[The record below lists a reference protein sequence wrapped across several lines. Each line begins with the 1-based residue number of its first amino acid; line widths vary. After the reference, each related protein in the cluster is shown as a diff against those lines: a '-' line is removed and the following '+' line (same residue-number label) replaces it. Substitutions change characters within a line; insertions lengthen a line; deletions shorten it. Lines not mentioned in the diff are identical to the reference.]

1 MVLQITDNHIYAE
14 AEASNKGYAPAASLA
29 AVLAA
34 AARRRPR
41 PQALLFTGDVSND
54 DTEGSYA
61 RFVAAVQRAWPH
73 LRQHRGAAAAAAA
86 AAGGEG
92 AQTAVLFT
100 PGNHLVANYA
110 AMREAFGAAG
120 WQGPSVDDEDRIL
133 SVQLCE
139 GWRCVL
145 LDSTVPASQSNE
157 AGKAV
162 HGEIDAAQ
170 VMALRGELA
179 LAEVEGERVLV
190 VMHHPMRAP
199 TTEAESVW
207 SRVCLRGEVAA
218 LLQRAVADS
227 PAVAAVLTGH
237 LHSEMDER
245 VGNARLLAAPSTCH
259 QYLQEG
265 ERIRLAEDDTSGF
278 REIVLKSDGRWT
290 TEVVR
295 LGAAADAAA
304 RVSTPPATA

>member
-1 MVLQITDNHIYAE
+1 MASSSSDAHERRDAQRDALLA
-14 AEASNKGYAPAASLA
+14 APSPASEASYYAKL
-29 AVLAA
+29 
-34 AARRRPR
+34 
-41 PQALLFTGDVSND
+41 
-54 DTEGSYA
+54 
-61 RFVAAVQRAWPH
+61 
-73 LRQHRGAAAAAAA
+73 AAAAAASG
-86 AAGGEG
+86 AGHVRVERVAHGKG
-92 AQTAVLFT
+92 
-100 PGNHLVANYA
+100 LVAA
-110 AMREAFGAAG
+110 RAFA
-120 WQGPSVDDEDRIL
+120 
-133 SVQLCE
+133 
-139 GWRCVL
+139 
-145 LDSTVPASQSNE
+145 
-157 AGKAV
+157 K
-162 HGEIDAAQ
+162 
-170 VMALRGELA
+170 
-179 LAEVEGERVLV
+179 GERVLV